1 MKIKQIITRQILDSA
16 GEYTVEVEVILGDG
30 SKGIASVP
38 SGISEGQWEAKTV
51 PVEQAIREVKK
62 VILPAILGQ
71 KLRDQKTLDEILEDL
86 PCGANATLPVSI
98 AFCRAAKTL
107 TFPKKIISPQ
117 LLVLLFEGAKH
128 GSKDLTI
135 QEFMI
140 VVEKVEEGIEEYRRV
155 RSFLD
160 RKGLPTTVGAEGGFS
175 PPGISDK
182 KVLDILKKVLGEKQP
197 LALDVAASFR
207 KESGLNYQ
215 ELVKNYPVVL
225 LEDPYPDDDWQS
237 WIKLNSLLGK
247 EILIVSDDLTATS
260 LTRIREAIKNK
271 AAGGVVI
278 KPDQRKTLTEVLKTV
293 EIARKSGL
301 KIIVSHRG
309 RETNDSFIAD
319 LAIAVQADF
328 VKFGAPVRGERVAK
342 YNRLLELDDAHR
354 GDLITYSA

>member
-1 MKIKQIITRQILDSA
+1 MKIKQIIPRQILDSA

-51 PVEQAIREVKK
+51 PAKQAIKEIGEMVF
-62 VILPAILGQ
+62 PAIHDKEFASQEEL
-71 KLRDQKTLDEILEDL
+71 DTLLQSL

-182 KVLDILKKVLGEKQP
+182 KVLGILKKVLGEKQP
-197 LALDVAASFR
+197 LALDVAASFEE
-207 KESGLNYQ
+207 KQGFDYPK
-215 ELVKNYPVVL
+215 LVENYPIVL
-225 LEDPYPDDDWQS
+225 LEDPYPDDNWTNWTNLTSKISD
-237 WIKLNSLLGK
+237 K
-247 EILIVSDDLTATS
+247 IVIVGDDLTATS
-260 LTRIREAIKNK
+260 PIRIKEAAERK
-271 AAGGVVI
+271 AVGGVII
-278 KPDQRKTLTEVLKTV
+278 KPDQRKTLTEVLEAV
-293 EIARKSGL
+293 EAAKKNGL
-301 KIIVSHRG
+301 KIVISHRG

-342 YNRLLELDDAHR
+342 YNRLLELMAMTPTEA
-354 GDLITYSA
+354 I